1 MKIMEDYK
9 AKTLPSSETKER
21 IEIED
26 FVKFKFE
33 MKLT

>member
-1 MKIMEDYK
+1 MKIMEDYRVNN
-9 AKTLPSSETKER
+9 LPSSETKER
-21 IEIED
+21 IDVED